1 MVHNL
6 AEDPEYAGLVEEHR
20 KRLKQEME
28 SVLDSA
34 YIPESMFPA
43 LAGDRTLA
51 DFLGSGSYQERLP
64 RLKLV
69 AEAAASRDL
78 RKVPILIN
86 ALKSDDPLLRYWG
99 ARGCLIR
106 WEKVGV
112 AQKFLERVLDDEN
125 AAVRVTAAHALGK
138 LGRTELALGVLGKEI
153 QSDNDYEVLI
163 ALHALEDF
171 PQDWKR
177 FDARLREI
185 AKKGKRG
192 NASRVAAWMLK
203 QMK

>member
-1 MVHNL
+1 MRGIRTPRHLYVRN
-6 AEDPEYAGLVEEHR
+6 YAPHLPYGQHY
-20 KRLKQEME
+20 
-28 SVLDSA
+28 SYA
-34 YIPESMFPA
+34 YNSRITPA
-43 LAGDRTLA
+43 WERAFRAGTCDEVQ
-51 DFLGSGSYQERLP
+51 S
-64 RLKLV
+64 
-69 AEAAASRDL
+69 
-78 RKVPILIN
+78 I
-86 ALKSDDPLLRYWG
+86 YWG